1 MASQLRKGSS
11 SYKGQVSTK
20 LSIHYKSIIK
30 ISYEIILG
38 CTLTEI
44 KFRICRMFIFA
55 KSVHG
60 STAFGHN
67 KDNRLAQL

>member
-1 MASQLRKGSS
+1 MASQLRKGPS
-11 SYKGQVSTK
+11 SYKGQISTK
-20 LSIHYKSIIK
+20 LYTHYKSIIK
-30 ISYEIILG
+30 MSYEIILG

-44 KFRICRMFIFA
+44 KFRICRIFIFA

-67 KDNRLAQL
+67 HDKLLA

>member
-1 MASQLRKGSS
+1 MG
-11 SYKGQVSTK
+11 
-20 LSIHYKSIIK
+20 
-30 ISYEIILG
+30 YEIILG

-60 STAFGHN
+60 SPAFGHN
-67 KDNRLAQL
+67 HYNL